1 MPRKPRD
8 QLFKKSDVYRL
19 VEAAR
24 AKNLRVARI
33 VVTREGLSL
42 VVGEATPT
50 PDTDKAGGVLSG
62 LPSSQIGAR

>member
-19 VEAAR
+19 VEVAR
-24 AKNLRVARI
+24 AKNLSVSRI

-42 VVGEATPT
+42 VVGETEEAKVDHSVVTT
-50 PDTDKAGGVLSG
+50 LEDYKAFA
-62 LPSSQIGAR
+62 P

>member
-24 AKNLRVARI
+24 AKNLPVARI

-42 VVGEATPT
+42 LVGDPNPA
-50 PDTDKAGGVLSG
+50 DADKTGGVLSG
-62 LPSSQIGAR
+62 QPSPEIGAR

>member
-19 VEAAR
+19 VEVAK
-24 AKNLRVARI
+24 AKNLSVSRI

-42 VVGEATPT
+42 VVGETTP
-50 PDTDKAGGVLSG
+50 PDADKAGSVLSG
-62 LPSSQIGAR
+62 QPSPQIGAR